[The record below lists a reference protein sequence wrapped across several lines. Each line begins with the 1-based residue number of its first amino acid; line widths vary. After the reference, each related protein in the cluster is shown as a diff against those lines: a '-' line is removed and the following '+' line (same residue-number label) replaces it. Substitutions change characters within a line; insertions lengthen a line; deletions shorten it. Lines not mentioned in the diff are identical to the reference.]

1 MLLSDGNNVANVDQE
16 LTTVP
21 LGAYAAAKVTVATAN
36 KKFGFLFP
44 IEARDARQIIGGTAS
59 LSFKARK
66 GGSNATLGSL
76 RAAIISWSGTEDV
89 ITRDVV
95 SGTSW
100 GAAGTNPTLAANWTY
115 ENTPSNLALTTSYQ
129 EFKIEN
135 VAIDTA
141 SAKNVGVFIW
151 TDDTNATVNDI
162 VYLADINLVP
172 GAVATSYKPAGICPA
187 AGHVRALPAALARRR
202 GQLQYHRTWLLG
214 QLHQYLCCRSVFQ
227 ASQGRGRRRR
237 GERGRRFS
245 SEGKPRRHSHAY
257 RHHLQ
262 PRRRPRMLG
271 EHNLGLRIDRR
282 LRA

>member
-1 MLLSDGNNVANVDQE
+1 VLLSDGNNVANVDQE

-95 SGTSW
+95 SSMSW

-162 VYLADINLVP
+162 VYLAD
-172 GAVATSYKPAGICPA
+172 T
-187 AGHVRALPAALARRR
+187 
-202 GQLQYHRTWLLG
+202 
-214 QLHQYLCCRSVFQ
+214 F
-227 ASQGRGRRRR
+227 
-237 GERGRRFS
+237 RFS
-245 SEGKPRRHSHAY
+245 R
-257 RHHLQ
+257 Q
-262 PRRRPRMLG
+262 PGSRSP
-271 EHNLGLRIDRR
+271 
-282 LRA
+282 APW

>member
-21 LGAYAAAKVTVATAN
+21 LGAYAAAKVTVATGN
-36 KKFGFLFP
+36 KKFGFLFQ
-44 IEARDARQIIGGTAS
+44 ARDARQIIGGTAS

-89 ITRDVV
+89 ITPDVV

-151 TDDTNATVNDI
+151 TDDTNAMVNDI

-214 QLHQYLCCRSVFQ
+214 QLHQYPVFQ

-245 SEGKPRRHSHAY
+245 SEGEPRRHSHAY